1 MLLSC
6 FVCGYFVSRKARY
19 SWKRCGLDFENTSL
33 FHYLCSAIF
42 DRFLNKFHKFTDR
55 IYDVKIKWVTKKV
68 KQLFK
73 IKVQNPCPSYL
84 ICEVACSCKESRWG
98 NMKTLKKTQN
108 QQNRWEVLL
117 WGRGVAILLVCVL
130 FICFSDFL
138 NLY

>member
-19 SWKRCGLDFENTSL
+19 SWKRCGLDFENISL

-42 DRFLNKFHKFTDR
+42 DRFLKKFHKFTDR